1 MEKKEEELIRA
12 LIVENSE
19 LRKYYEEHLDLE
31 RQLAEFN
38 RKAYLTPEQALE
50 KKQLQKRKLSGKDRI
65 MEILEKHRGRERVA

>member
-12 LIVENSE
+12 LIVEDSE

-38 RKAYLTPEQALE
+38 RKAYLTAEQALE
-50 KKQLQKRKLSGKDRI
+50 KKHLQKRKLSGKDHI
-65 MEILEKHRGRERVA
+65 MEILEKHRSRVSAA